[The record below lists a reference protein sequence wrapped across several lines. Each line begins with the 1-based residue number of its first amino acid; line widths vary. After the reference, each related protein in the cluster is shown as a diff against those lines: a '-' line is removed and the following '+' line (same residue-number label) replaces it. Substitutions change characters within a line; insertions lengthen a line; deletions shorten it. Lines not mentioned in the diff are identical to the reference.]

1 MEEKLVQLGFSEIE
15 INELVINSRNSEY
28 IAQVFNILSVNSCSK
43 DIQKKLIELISEID
57 TMKPLS
63 VDVKTLS
70 LILGLSVRQI
80 NTLRKENKIPFIKLS
95 GDLNQP
101 GRKTYV
107 YEIEKVKE
115 ALGIKSK
122 KN

>member
-115 ALGIKSK
+115 ALGIK
-122 KN
+122 